1 MGGVM
6 EYMETPCGRV
16 VEVGDILVFK
26 KSLPSNP
33 KLVMVEKLVYP
44 DEVHLRY
51 FGRDREDWMG
61 MEYNWSILRY
71 YKHLNTET

>member
-1 MGGVM
+1 M

-26 KSLPSNP
+26 KSLSSNP
-33 KLVMVEKLVYP
+33 RLVMVEKLVYP

-51 FGRDREDWMG
+51 FGRNCEDWTG

-71 YKHLNTET
+71 YRHLNAET